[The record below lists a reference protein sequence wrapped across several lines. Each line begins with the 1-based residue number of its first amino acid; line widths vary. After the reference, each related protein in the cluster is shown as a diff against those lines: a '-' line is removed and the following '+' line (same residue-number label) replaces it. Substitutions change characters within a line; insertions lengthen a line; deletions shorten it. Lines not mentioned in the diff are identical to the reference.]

1 MEKDYNIDENKQ
13 KVYYLGGMSYVVSG
27 KNNNGKKIYVDVST
41 NNMEKMSK
49 KKLQDIEKENSDV
62 NNEAVSFKSRPNGS
76 GDGFI
81 TSPGSYESGYDT
93 YKSKNVKNYN
103 ITYKVMSQFSSGGVC
118 APTAATNLLFYWY
131 SRDTKKYK
139 SLLDTSWSNTFKL
152 MSKYMNTSDKN
163 GTKDANVADGYK
175 KYISHHGFSVSAKFH
190 SGTSKGKKIV
200 SVIDGG
206 RPCHLILHGH
216 YMYEDHSVLAVGYQ
230 QYIYEHWYGDT
241 YQTYIRIADGW
252 TSKAS
257 RFVWGGCK
265 GSWNYV
271 YVELK

>member
-1 MEKDYNIDENKQ
+1 MR
-13 KVYYLGGMSYVVSG
+13 S
-27 KNNNGKKIYVDVST
+27 
-41 NNMEKMSK
+41 
-49 KKLQDIEKENSDV
+49 
-62 NNEAVSFKSRPNGS
+62 
-76 GDGFI
+76 
-81 TSPGSYESGYDT
+81 
-93 YKSKNVKNYN
+93 
-103 ITYKVMSQFSSGGVC
+103 
-118 APTAATNLLFYWY
+118 
-131 SRDTKKYK
+131 
-139 SLLDTSWSNTFKL
+139 
-152 MSKYMNTSDKN
+152 
-163 GTKDANVADGYK
+163 K

-271 YVELK
+271 CLLYTSPSPRDKRQSRMPSSA

>member
-1 MEKDYNIDENKQ
+1 M
-13 KVYYLGGMSYVVSG
+13 
-27 KNNNGKKIYVDVST
+27 
-41 NNMEKMSK
+41 
-49 KKLQDIEKENSDV
+49 
-62 NNEAVSFKSRPNGS
+62 
-76 GDGFI
+76 
-81 TSPGSYESGYDT
+81 
-93 YKSKNVKNYN
+93 
-103 ITYKVMSQFSSGGVC
+103 
-118 APTAATNLLFYWY
+118 
-131 SRDTKKYK
+131 
-139 SLLDTSWSNTFKL
+139 
-152 MSKYMNTSDKN
+152 
-163 GTKDANVADGYK
+163 
-175 KYISHHGFSVSAKFH
+175 SAKFH

-271 YVELK
+271 CVELK